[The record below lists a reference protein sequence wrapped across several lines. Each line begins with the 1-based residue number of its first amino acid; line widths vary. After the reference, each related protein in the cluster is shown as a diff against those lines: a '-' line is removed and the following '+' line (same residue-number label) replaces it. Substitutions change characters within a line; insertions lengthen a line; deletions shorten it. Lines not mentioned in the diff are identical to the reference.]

1 MKKILVFLLI
11 NLLSFGGYYID
22 YRGALYDTI
31 FDNKVYDK
39 LYIEKDIKMTGGIN
53 KGTHACVAYFEDM
66 AYKMSDKTYILIN
79 FKCDVNKLKG
89 PKQRVAYNTWKDVIN
104 KGYPIIISGTDVRDE
119 TPGSLGIWYFDIEMK

>member
-1 MKKILVFLLI
+1 MKKILVFLLV

-66 AYKMSDKTYILIN
+66 TYRTRDKTYILIN

-89 PKQRVAYNTWKDVIN
+89 PKQKAAYNIWKDIIK
-104 KGYPIIISGTDVRDE
+104 KGYPIIIPGTDVRDE

>member
-1 MKKILVFLLI
+1 MKKIILFLVI

-22 YRGALYDTI
+22 YRGVLYDTI

-53 KGTHACVAYFEDM
+53 KGSHACVAHFEDM
-66 AYKMSDKTYILIN
+66 TYKTSDKTYILIN

-89 PKQRVAYNTWKDVIN
+89 PKQRVAYKTWTDVIR
-104 KGYPIIISGTDVRDE
+104 KGYPIIILSTDVTDE